1 VTTLRER
8 ERKSHAIRKGDVFV
22 TQAGSILYLVSSDRH
37 HKLVLAKFLRSTSL
51 TGQVSVSTIISFF
64 SFFWDDIHYY
74 FHFHTLS
81 LYHLRF

>member
-8 ERKSHAIRKGDVFV
+8 ERKSHAIHKGDVFV

-64 SFFWDDIHYY
+64 PFSGMIYIIISIFIHC
-74 FHFHTLS
+74 
-81 LYHLRF
+81 RCII